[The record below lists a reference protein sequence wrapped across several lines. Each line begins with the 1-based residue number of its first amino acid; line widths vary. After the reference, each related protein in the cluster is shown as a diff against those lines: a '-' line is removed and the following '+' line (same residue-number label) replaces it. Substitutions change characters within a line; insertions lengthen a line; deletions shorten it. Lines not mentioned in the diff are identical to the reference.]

1 MNWDWAASLD
11 NIWRSPN
18 LPLYLTLAAA
28 CFVGIIVLITLLRS
42 ERSVANGVLAL
53 ITLLA
58 VGVAGAVTFRGFG
71 TANVVQSTEARA
83 VQTATAPLPQLSCID
98 ELAGDAVL
106 AACEKALFGSA
117 ESVAAAVTYAASQ
130 ITLLTSLGDVA
141 TANKGAGSDLL
152 ALRRAVERDRYGLMA
167 YVLTARDRCTP
178 SACRAFRSLTE
189 PRQIVANMEDRVYE
203 SLIMRY
209 AASWNAP
216 QAAAGMIA
224 ALPPSMPTGKP
235 TNAEFPTSASTPPVN
250 IMTPEPPLG
259 AAPKPSSAAAAPA
272 SPAAPRP
279 AAATPPASPQPQA
292 QAAAKKPP
300 PAPAPKRPS
309 NCAPVQLAPD
319 KTSDLFKARA
329 GRYIGGIMPLH
340 LIKLA
345 VGCESVKEL
354 KGWVAERMATAK
366 KKGLPLR
373 HIHVTRMTPKRDGE
387 LLAGGSLYWVIK
399 GEIAA
404 REKIIAIEPFRDK
417 DGIGRC
423 RLVMQP
429 KVFAVSPR
437 PMRPFQG
444 WRYLAEDAAPPDL
457 TKSSAASVAAMPE
470 PMRREL
476 RDLGLL

>member
-1 MNWDWAASLD
+1 M
-11 NIWRSPN
+11 
-18 LPLYLTLAAA
+18 
-28 CFVGIIVLITLLRS
+28 
-42 ERSVANGVLAL
+42 
-53 ITLLA
+53 
-58 VGVAGAVTFRGFG
+58 
-71 TANVVQSTEARA
+71 VVQGFSAGSRAAPAEARYVPPA
-83 VQTATAPLPQLSCID
+83 SAALPQLSCID
-98 ELAGDAVL
+98 DLAGDAVL
-106 AACEKALFGSA
+106 SACEKTLFGSA
-117 ESVAAAVTYAASQ
+117 ESAAAAVAYAANQ
-130 ITLLTSLGDVA
+130 ITLLISLGDVA
-141 TANKGAGSDLL
+141 TANKGAGSDLV

-167 YVLTARDRCTP
+167 YVLTTRDRCTP
-178 SACRAFRSLTE
+178 QACPLFRSLTNKN
-189 PRQIVANMEDRVYE
+189 QIAANMDERVYE
-203 SLIMRY
+203 NLVTRY
-209 AASWNAP
+209 APSWNAP
-216 QAAAGMIA
+216 PQAASGLLAG
-224 ALPPSMPTGKP
+224 LPPVDAHRQADQRRIPD
-235 TNAEFPTSASTPPVN
+235 
-250 IMTPEPPLG
+250 LG
-259 AAPKPSSAAAAPA
+259 LDAADQHHESRAAARRRAQAATGRHGGSVRAASGPA
-272 SPAAPRP
+272 RSCGSDTAGAGRCQE
-279 AAATPPASPQPQA
+279 AAATTLRNGRRSSSRRPLRHPQ
-292 QAAAKKPP
+292 
-300 PAPAPKRPS
+300 
-309 NCAPVQLAPD
+309 LIT
-319 KTSDLFKARA
+319 TSDLFKARA

-373 HIHVTRMTPKRDGE
+373 HVHVTRMTPKRDGE

-444 WRYLAEDAAPPDL
+444 WRYLTEDAVPPDL

>member
-18 LPLYLTLAAA
+18 LPLYLTLAAG

-71 TANVVQSTEARA
+71 TSNVIQATEARA

-167 YVLTARDRCTP
+167 YVLMVRDRCTP
-178 SACRAFRSLTE
+178 AACRAFRSLTE
-189 PRQIVANMEDRVYE
+189 TRQIAANMEERAYE

-209 AASWNAP
+209 AASWSSP
-216 QAAAGMIA
+216 QAAPGMIA
-224 ALPPSMPTGKP
+224 ALPPSLPTGKP
-235 TNAEFPTSASTPPVN
+235 TNAEFPTSASTPAVS

-259 AAPKPSSAAAAPA
+259 AAPKPSSATAAAPA
-272 SPAAPRP
+272 SPAAPRA
-279 AAATPPASPQPQA
+279 AAATPPASPPA

-300 PAPAPKRPS
+300 PAPKRPS
-309 NCAPVQLAPD
+309 GAAPVQLAP
-319 KTSDLFKARA
+319 SGSA
-329 GRYIGGIMPLH
+329 P
-340 LIKLA
+340 
-345 VGCESVKEL
+345 
-354 KGWVAERMATAK
+354 TADN
-366 KKGLPLR
+366 
-373 HIHVTRMTPKRDGE
+373 TE
-387 LLAGGSLYWVIK
+387 
-399 GEIAA
+399 
-404 REKIIAIEPFRDK
+404 
-417 DGIGRC
+417 
-423 RLVMQP
+423 
-429 KVFAVSPR
+429 
-437 PMRPFQG
+437 
-444 WRYLAEDAAPPDL
+444 
-457 TKSSAASVAAMPE
+457 
-470 PMRREL
+470 
-476 RDLGLL
+476 

>member
-1 MNWDWAASLD
+1 M
-11 NIWRSPN
+11 
-18 LPLYLTLAAA
+18 
-28 CFVGIIVLITLLRS
+28 
-42 ERSVANGVLAL
+42 
-53 ITLLA
+53 
-58 VGVAGAVTFRGFG
+58 
-71 TANVVQSTEARA
+71 
-83 VQTATAPLPQLSCID
+83 PQLSCID

-117 ESVAAAVTYAASQ
+117 ESVAAAVAYAASQ

-189 PRQIVANMEDRVYE
+189 TRQIAANMEDRVYE

-209 AASWNAP
+209 AASWNTP
-216 QAAAGMIA
+216 QAATGMIA
-224 ALPPSMPTGKP
+224 ALPPSVPTGKP

-279 AAATPPASPQPQA
+279 AAAAPPPASPQA

-300 PAPAPKRPS
+300 PAPKRPS
-309 NCAPVQLAPD
+309 TERRSSSRRRVRRPQLIT
-319 KTSDLFKARA
+319 TSDLFKARA

>member
-1 MNWDWAASLD
+1 MNWAWAASLD
-11 NIWRSPN
+11 QIWRSPN
-18 LPLYLTLAAA
+18 LPLYLTLVTAG
-28 CFVGIIVLITLLRS
+28 FVGIIVLITLLRS

-71 TANVVQSTEARA
+71 TANVVQSAEARP

-117 ESVAAAVTYAASQ
+117 ESVAAAVAYAASQ

-189 PRQIVANMEDRVYE
+189 TRQITANMEDRVYE
-203 SLIMRY
+203 SLIMRH
-209 AASWNAP
+209 ASSWNAP
-216 QAAAGMIA
+216 QAATGMVA
-224 ALPPSMPTGKP
+224 ALPPSVPTGKP

-259 AAPKPSSAAAAPA
+259 AAPKPSSSTANAPA

-279 AAATPPASPQPQA
+279 AAAASATPPA

-300 PAPAPKRPS
+300 PAPKRPS
-309 NCAPVQLAPD
+309 SAAPVQLAP
-319 KTSDLFKARA
+319 SASA
-329 GRYIGGIMPLH
+329 P
-340 LIKLA
+340 
-345 VGCESVKEL
+345 
-354 KGWVAERMATAK
+354 TADN
-366 KKGLPLR
+366 
-373 HIHVTRMTPKRDGE
+373 TE
-387 LLAGGSLYWVIK
+387 
-399 GEIAA
+399 
-404 REKIIAIEPFRDK
+404 
-417 DGIGRC
+417 
-423 RLVMQP
+423 
-429 KVFAVSPR
+429 
-437 PMRPFQG
+437 
-444 WRYLAEDAAPPDL
+444 
-457 TKSSAASVAAMPE
+457 
-470 PMRREL
+470 
-476 RDLGLL
+476 